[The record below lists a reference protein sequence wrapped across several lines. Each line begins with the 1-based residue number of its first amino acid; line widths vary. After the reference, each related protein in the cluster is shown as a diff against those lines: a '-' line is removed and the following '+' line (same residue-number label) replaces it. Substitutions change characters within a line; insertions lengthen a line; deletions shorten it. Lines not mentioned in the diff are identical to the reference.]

1 MTTRWIVGMVLVAVV
16 AVLAPGAVLPAV
28 PEGAMKPPAEI
39 ANLQYFDGNWTCDGT
54 TSPGPMGPGG
64 KVTSSVKSHT
74 DFGGF
79 WQSGMVKSS
88 MGTKPAME
96 GMFHMTYD
104 PGPKEYVLLWVDN
117 TGGYS
122 KETSSGWDGDKIVF
136 TGTSAMGG
144 KQVPTRDTFVK
155 SGKTS
160 MKHDWEGQM
169 DGSSWTAM
177 GSETC
182 KRAVAPAKA
191 APAKK

>member
-1 MTTRWIVGMVLVAVV
+1 MTTRWMAGVLSAVGVAVILPC
-16 AVLAPGAVLPAV
+16 AALQAAPEPA
-28 PEGAMKPPAEI
+28 PPKPAAEM
-39 ANLQYFDGNWTCDGT
+39 ANLKWFDGNWTCEGT
-54 TSPGPMGPGG
+54 VPPGPMGPGG
-64 KVTSSVKSHT
+64 KIKGTVKSHA

-88 MGTKPAME
+88 MGTMPAME

-136 TGTSAMGG
+136 SGTSSMAG
-144 KQVPTRDTFVK
+144 KQVATRDSFTK
-155 SGKTS
+155 MGKS

-169 DGSSWTAM
+169 DGATWTPM

-182 KRAVAPAKA
+182 TRAA
-191 APAKK
+191 AAAKK